1 MTGTETSTVPQCV
14 PQKGKRER
22 AKKGVCGGGGRW
34 GFPFHKS
41 FGVGGVR
48 LKFMSP

>member
-22 AKKGVCGGGGRW
+22 AKKRGVWRWGEVGGGGDFLFIRALVLE
-34 GFPFHKS
+34 GFA
-41 FGVGGVR
+41 
-48 LKFMSP
+48 